1 MLTAEENEMLTR
13 VGPGTPVG
21 ELLRRY
27 WHPVA
32 IAKEISGENPV
43 KFVRILGEDLA
54 LFRDK
59 KGGVGLIADRTRERL
74 ATSDHGVVMF
84 REMLRR
90 EIEKVG
96 RNLDPMNVIRD
107 PDHSIIDTK
116 MDESLLAEKAGSV
129 TYHLPASR

>member
-1 MLTAEENEMLTR
+1 MDEVDAQDFMAWETQ
-13 VGPGTPVG
+13 GP
-21 ELLRRY
+21 
-27 WHPVA
+27 
-32 IAKEISGENPV
+32 
-43 KFVRILGEDLA
+43 
-54 LFRDK
+54 
-59 KGGVGLIADRTRERL
+59 IADRTRERL

-107 PDHSIIDTK
+107 PDHSIIDTRLE
-116 MDESLLAEKAGSV
+116 ESLVAEKAGSV